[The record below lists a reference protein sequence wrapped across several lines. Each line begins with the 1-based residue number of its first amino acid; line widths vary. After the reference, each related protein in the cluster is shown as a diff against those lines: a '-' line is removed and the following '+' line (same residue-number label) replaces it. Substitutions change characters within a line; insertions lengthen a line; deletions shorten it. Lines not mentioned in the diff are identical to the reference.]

1 MLHLRAAATDQA
13 IRADVETSTS
23 SPQPTP
29 LEQKTAEKLLAHN
42 SQTVRSSPFSPGRRD
57 GDGRLLAAER
67 MFPKISGGVTWR
79 GALLRETCREAC
91 LHVVPKRLL
100 RDVG

>member
-79 GALLRETCREAC
+79 GSAR
-91 LHVVPKRLL
+91 
-100 RDVG
+100 